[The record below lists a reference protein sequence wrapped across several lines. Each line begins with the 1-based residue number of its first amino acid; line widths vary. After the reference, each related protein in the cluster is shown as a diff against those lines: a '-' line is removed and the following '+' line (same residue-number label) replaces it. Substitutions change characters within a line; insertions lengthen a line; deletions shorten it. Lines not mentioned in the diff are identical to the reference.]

1 MIHNKAGQFLGN
13 EGASFATDDQQG
25 SGDAYGHSLS
35 SGPSSSI
42 KQGLMDERRGRSRAG
57 KQADAGASG
66 TDTLAGIR
74 DRSRTS
80 AAAKYAPAEPAQR
93 ERFGGARPELHRAR
107 EHEPSA
113 SVSRTSTDLP
123 DGSFASGVA
132 FDGGG
137 GHVTS
142 GASGGAWG
150 ATAGAGAGRRGQ
162 KGWGT
167 SGAVIGGRYT
177 GVHEA
182 NFEDRNQQNLS
193 SSLSLV
199 RERGAS
205 ENAPGSDASSVT
217 DDDDGAR
224 DSARKGNAKETRKSR
239 LGPSQSFAYQGPV
252 DDFDP
257 HRSEREEKILNAE
270 DEEEKARLGLPTSF
284 VRLSQKTR
292 GS

>member
-66 TDTLAGIR
+66 TDTLASIR

-113 SVSRTSTDLP
+113 SVSRTSKDLL
-123 DGSFASGVA
+123 DGSLASGVA
-132 FDGGG
+132 FGGGG

-142 GASGGAWG
+142 GASGGAG
-150 ATAGAGAGRRGQ
+150 PRDGRQAPAVAGRRA
-162 KGWGT
+162 
-167 SGAVIGGRYT
+167 GAP
-177 GVHEA
+177 A
-182 NFEDRNQQNLS
+182 
-193 SSLSLV
+193 
-199 RERGAS
+199 A
-205 ENAPGSDASSVT
+205 ASSAA
-217 DDDDGAR
+217 G
-224 DSARKGNAKETRKSR
+224 TRACTK
-239 LGPSQSFAYQGPV
+239 
-252 DDFDP
+252 
-257 HRSEREEKILNAE
+257 
-270 DEEEKARLGLPTSF
+270 PTS
-284 VRLSQKTR
+284 RTGINR
-292 GS
+292 T

>member
-123 DGSFASGVA
+123 DSSFTSGVA
-132 FDGGG
+132 FGGGG

-142 GASGGAWG
+142 GASDGGWK
-150 ATAGAGAGRRGQ
+150 RD
-162 KGWGT
+162 
-167 SGAVIGGRYT
+167 
-177 GVHEA
+177 
-182 NFEDRNQQNLS
+182 F
-193 SSLSLV
+193 
-199 RERGAS
+199 
-205 ENAPGSDASSVT
+205 T
-217 DDDDGAR
+217 DLIIEGD
-224 DSARKGNAKETRKSR
+224 NW
-239 LGPSQSFAYQGPV
+239 F
-252 DDFDP
+252 
-257 HRSEREEKILNAE
+257 
-270 DEEEKARLGLPTSF
+270 
-284 VRLSQKTR
+284 
-292 GS
+292 